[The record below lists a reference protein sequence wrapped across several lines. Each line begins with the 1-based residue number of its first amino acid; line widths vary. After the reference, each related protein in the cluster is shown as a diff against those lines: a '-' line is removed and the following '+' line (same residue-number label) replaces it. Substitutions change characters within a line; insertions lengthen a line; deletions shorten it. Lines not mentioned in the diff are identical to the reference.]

1 MCARRFL
8 QYFTSTQDVPELSKA
23 QRRLLDKIK
32 SDLEK
37 AKKIKK
43 KVKSKK
49 SSSSKKWSAGPMQ
62 PISEPEPPSPPT
74 LPIHRPPYIPPGVSD
89 TPAGKVITDVFTP
102 PTEKKA
108 QEIITKQQDTTK
120 PSISVTPL
128 DKFKYDVAAS
138 LPGKLG
144 DTQTQQLFLEKT
156 SGITRSDWDTIA
168 KQKESTT
175 TTINQIDKTL
185 DTIKQHGGWYYLDNK
200 RMNPDDAIQYLQSKK
215 EDLETFQKASIDIGG
230 KSFDPA
236 KQSYNQF
243 LQEYNEQFT
252 KSVKESQPDY
262 YQFVKPSDYSYIVM
276 LQTTGRIS
284 QDEATKRL
292 SALNISG
299 RRTYPKQQVI
309 NWGEKYLDFDPDT
322 PRQQTF
328 ADLKRNEP
336 AAELTYNPDKPEGER
351 FGIDFDY
358 LKTQRKEM
366 EQLPLSGKI
375 AKGALDIGTQFPTA
389 ITTAAGYAYRGL
401 TGEKQKSYEE
411 QLRSNVLKGS
421 YGITQA
427 QRQYHKTG
435 DYIPYLQRTVGL
447 ESPFTTDIVLP
458 VITGGALTALGPAIG
473 AGAGRAGTYI
483 ATKSPTLAKIGTKL
497 ATPAR
502 AIASTVSK
510 AYTKYPKLTSTVLT
524 SGFISPFIAPT
535 VYGEYISKEL
545 PTGTTAEQL
554 ARLGIGLASFSVGAK
569 AGLLTRGQQT
579 DLRITP
585 ELEKTLEKE
594 VQSKIPGSKFTESP
608 SIGTGRKQIY
618 ISKRFQIPYGDV
630 YPIDINTGAPL
641 SNAEVINRLR
651 AVTTIQKTTSPTG
664 LPSYT
669 PSIGT
674 QQTSTQLYA
683 MGEVPPLQFEGQTV
697 APGQQLVPVKRTGGL
712 VPSSYYTP
720 YDTLYNRAILSRAG
734 QPPSPALTRQ
744 PSPIADVKI
753 YDANTLS
760 YRSMTPAEYYN
771 IYEQTLL
778 PKLRTGEIKLGK
790 DYTTYKG
797 SDIGL
802 IKYPK
807 SKEPLIKI
815 RSVPSDKD
823 ILQGAKY
830 RELTPEEEVR
840 TKKQYIDFLYKGTPR
855 KSPTGQIQP
864 YQSKLPKFFDLG
876 PRFTGEVKYQAK
888 PPVKK
893 TVLFPKSTYQSTLDF
908 YSSEQRPLLPSRT
921 IRKQPTVRML
931 GGDVREFAQISREQ
945 LYGPTIGEEQVTRM
959 VGEATPKG
967 ITQQKET
974 IRPGRFRRGPL
985 QEPEI
990 PRAPIQER
998 TQPLSTRTQ
1007 WYDPLRFQKD
1017 LIKLTGEPT
1026 DFVKIRKGYDPL
1038 YGEISY
1044 AKPYTQMGERI
1055 PIYGEKETF
1064 GSFKKAERLEAER
1077 YKGRQLQKEY
1087 TKQTQLE
1094 KAQESLR
1101 KSNLLKKYK
1110 ANKRI
1115 SELYPDKYVFELK
1128 YKGEKVRLVWEG
1140 NTDDL
1145 IDILNL
1151 YDQHNKLS
1159 IKTKK
1164 TGLTNREI
1172 LKKQTIEDQIER
1184 TLLRENIDIQ
1194 YVDGILIASK
1204 FKGMANIWK
1213 PKTTMKRPPPKSDT
1227 IYSAGGPGTVQQLK
1241 LKKETVPPIKK
1252 AKTDILPKPKKTKT
1266 QRPLTP
1272 EEQRLLGDIEQAEYG
1287 ITEQPDTTIFET
1299 PRQKGRVAY
1308 DTRPKMDIPVRSP
1321 MRGAFFTLTPISEQR
1336 QQQLTLQ
1343 KQFRIPQQGQYFS
1356 LTQSQLPAQTD
1367 IQAQSQDQ
1375 TQIQIPEQKQSFT
1388 DLATNI
1394 QSQAQASAFT
1404 PFPST
1409 SIKHTFTPLPL
1420 TPKKPK
1426 TKEMRK
1432 KKKTLPYDRY
1442 TIRYDVPDIWTVSYT
1457 HLRAHET

>member
-1 MCARRFL
+1 VL
-8 QYFTSTQDVPELSKA
+8 HLNDA
-23 QRRLLDKIK
+23 QRRLLAKVK
-32 SDLEK
+32 SDIEK
-37 AKKIKK
+37 AKKAAQKK
-43 KVKSKK
+43 AKKAKASKK
-49 SSSSKKWSAGPMQ
+49 SPSKPVVDYNPRQGFIIDLPEEPTPVKKPIDIPSSIK
-62 PISEPEPPSPPT
+62 
-74 LPIHRPPYIPPGVSD
+74 D
-89 TPAGKVITDVFTP
+89 TPVGDVISDVFTP
-102 PTEKKA
+102 PSEKKA
-108 QEIITKQQDTTK
+108 QQLITERVSPSSSPK
-120 PSISVTPL
+120 PSISITPI
-128 DKFKYDVAAS
+128 DKFKHDIATS

-144 DTQTQQLFLEKT
+144 EEQVKQAFLEKT
-156 SGITRSDWDTIA
+156 SGISQSDW
-168 KQKESTT
+168 KQLRLRNQQIDRNIQNIDN
-175 TTINQIDKTL
+175 TIN
-185 DTIKQHGGWYYLDNK
+185 TIKQHGGWYYLNNK
-200 RMNPDDAIQYLQSKK
+200 RMTPTEARTYLEQQRSQLTDLRKSSVIKLSEKTFDPSKQPYS
-215 EDLETFQKASIDIGG
+215 DFLETYSSA
-230 KSFDPA
+230 
-236 KQSYNQF
+236 Y
-243 LQEYNEQFT
+243 T

-262 YQFVKPSDYSYIVM
+262 YQFVKPTDYSYIVM
-276 LQTTGRIS
+276 QQTTGRIS
-284 QDEATKRL
+284 KDEASRRL
-292 SALNISG
+292 NTLNLQGMQS
-299 RRTYPKQQVI
+299 YPKQQVI
-309 NWGEKYLDFDPDT
+309 NWGKQYLDFDPKKEE
-322 PRQQTF
+322 QQTF
-328 ADLKRNEP
+328 SQLKSKEP
-336 AAELTYNPDKPEGER
+336 AATLTYDSSKPEDER
-351 FGIDFDY
+351 FGIGWDY
-358 LKTQRKEM
+358 AKAQREEM
-366 EQLPLSGKI
+366 EKLPWYGKV
-375 AKGALDIGTQFPTA
+375 AKGALDVGTQFPTA
-389 ITTAAGYAYRGL
+389 ITTGAGYAYRGL
-401 TGEKQKSYEE
+401 VGQKQPSYEE
-411 QLRSNVLKGS
+411 QLRSNIFKGS
-421 YGITQA
+421 YGISQA
-427 QRQYHKTG
+427 ARRYHETG
-435 DYIPYLQRTVGL
+435 DIKPYLSKTVGL
-447 ESPFTTDIVLP
+447 ESPFTTDILLP
-458 VITGGALTALGPAIG
+458 VATGGALTALGPAIG

-497 ATPAR
+497 ATPASK
-502 AIASTVSK
+502 IASTVAK
-510 AYTKYPKLTSTVLT
+510 AYTKHPKLTSTALT

-554 ARLGIGLASFSVGAK
+554 ARIGIGLASFSVGAK

-641 SNAEVINRLR
+641 SNTEVINRLR
-651 AVTTIQKTTSPTG
+651 AVTTVQKTAQPTG
-664 LPSYT
+664 IPSYT

-674 QQTSTQLYA
+674 QRITAQLYA
-683 MGEVPPLQFEGQTV
+683 KGEIPPLQFEGQTIP
-697 APGQQLVPVKRTGGL
+697 PGQQLIPIQRSGGL
-712 VPSSYYTP
+712 VPSEYYTP
-720 YDTLYNRAILSRAG
+720 FDTLYNRAIISRAG
-734 QPPSPALTRQ
+734 QPTPPSLTRQ
-744 PSPIADVKI
+744 PSPIADIKI

-760 YRSMTPAEYYN
+760 YRSMTPSEYSD

-823 ILQGAKY
+823 ILQGAKP
-830 RELTPEEEVR
+830 RELTPEEEVL

-876 PRFTGEVKYQAK
+876 PGFTGEVKYQAK

-908 YSSEQRPLLPSRT
+908 YSLEQRPLLPSRT

-931 GGDVREFAQISREQ
+931 GEDTRKFTQMSREQ
-945 LYGPTIGEEQVTRM
+945 LYGPTTSKEQVTRM
-959 VGEATPKG
+959 VGEATPTG
-967 ITQQKET
+967 LLQRQET

-985 QEPEI
+985 QEPETLQASI
-990 PRAPIQER
+990 EGR
-998 TQPLSTRTQ
+998 TPPTSMKEPWYEPQRYGKELITLKGKPTEFISTPKV
-1007 WYDPLRFQKD
+1007 YDPLWGD
-1017 LIKLTGEPT
+1017 IT
-1026 DFVKIRKGYDPL
+1026 
-1038 YGEISY
+1038 
-1044 AKPYTQMGERI
+1044 YTRIYKQGAERI

-1077 YKGRQLQKEY
+1077 YKGRHLQKEY
-1087 TKQTQLE
+1087 IKQTQLE

-1140 NTDDL
+1140 STDDL

-1204 FKGMANIWK
+1204 FKGMPNIWK
-1213 PKTTMKRPPPKSDT
+1213 PKTIKRPPSST
-1227 IYSAGGPGTVQQLK
+1227 ESIFSSSGPGTIQVLK
-1241 LKKETVPPIKK
+1241 LKKETSPLIKK
-1252 AKTDILPKPKKTKT
+1252 PKIQPKRAKT

-1272 EEQRLLGDIEQAEYG
+1272 EEQRLLSDIEQSEQG
-1287 ITEQPDTTIFET
+1287 ISERPDTTVFRA
-1299 PRQKGRVAY
+1299 PSQKGRLAY

-1321 MRGAFFTLTPISEQR
+1321 MKGAFFALTPISEQR
-1336 QQQLTLQ
+1336 QQQTTFQ

-1356 LTQSQLPAQTD
+1356 LTQSQLPTQAD

-1394 QSQAQASAFT
+1394 QSQSQASAFT

-1409 SIKHTFTPLPL
+1409 SIKHAFTPLSL

-1442 TIRYDVPDIWTVSYT
+1442 TIRYDVPDIWKAPLYT
-1457 HLRAHET
+1457 KQLFKKENKNNK